1 MSNYNFFR
9 QHRPMFEETP
19 EENQGQQPQTYWQP
33 EPQEPENYDYEE
45 DNDGDIEEEIEKET
59 EPDWEEEIEEEVED
73 KMREETEHG
82 YEEDFRST
90 EDVHGYSSPIQPSF
104 PPLRKLRRIRLEEKC
119 TQKRCADYL
128 GVSMQ
133 YYSQIERG
141 INTLSYPNALKLALF
156 FNTTTD
162 ELFKEDYAD
171 YDETMQIMMKR

>member
-9 QHRPMFEETP
+9 QHRPMFEKTP
-19 EENQGQQPQTYWQP
+19 EENQVQQPQTYWQP

-45 DNDGDIEEEIEKET
+45 DNDGYV
-59 EPDWEEEIEEEVED
+59 EEEIEEET
-73 KMREETEHG
+73 REETEHG
-82 YEEDFRST
+82 YEEDIRTF
-90 EDVHGYSSPIQPSF
+90 HSPIQPSF

>member
-1 MSNYNFFR
+1 
-9 QHRPMFEETP
+9 MFEETP

-33 EPQEPENYDYEE
+33 EPQETEDDTYDTYEEENY
-45 DNDGDIEEEIEKET
+45 NDGYVEEEIEEET
-59 EPDWEEEIEEEVED
+59 EPDWEEEIEEEVEEET
-73 KMREETEHG
+73 REETEHG
-82 YEEDFRST
+82 YEEDIRTF
-90 EDVHGYSSPIQPSF
+90 HSPIQPSF

-171 YDETMQIMMKR
+171 YDETMQIMMQR

>member
-33 EPQEPENYDYEE
+33 EPREPENYDYEE

-171 YDETMQIMMKR
+171 YDETMQIMMQR